1 MFSTEET
8 YSHFCSNLSTCFSV
22 RYEQSELLMHGIF
35 VSLFFIVALFAGTKL
50 RNNQIATILVLKLQS
65 ENRYLVLL
73 SMKRRKK
80 KLKWR
85 FTKFFRRSDLGEMVF
100 GYLRNGVGEECV
112 LILR

>member
-1 MFSTEET
+1 
-8 YSHFCSNLSTCFSV
+8 
-22 RYEQSELLMHGIF
+22 MHGIF

>member
-1 MFSTEET
+1 
-8 YSHFCSNLSTCFSV
+8 
-22 RYEQSELLMHGIF
+22 MHGIS

-85 FTKFFRRSDLGEMVF
+85 FTKFFRRSDF
-100 GYLRNGVGEECV
+100 G
-112 LILR
+112 